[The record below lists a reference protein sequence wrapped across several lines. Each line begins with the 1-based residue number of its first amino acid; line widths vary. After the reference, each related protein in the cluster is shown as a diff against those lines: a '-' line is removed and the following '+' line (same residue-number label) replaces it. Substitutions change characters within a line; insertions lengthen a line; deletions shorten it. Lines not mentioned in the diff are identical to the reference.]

1 MFSWEGATMG
11 MGWGGTRISG
21 TGPEKSFP
29 VIRARVTISIASNY
43 ILRHLGKRQK
53 KRSHTDGNA
62 VVKAVVNPRMISFV
76 FDFEF
81 VFTRFS
87 IPPR

>member
-1 MFSWEGATMG
+1 MG
-11 MGWGGTRISG
+11 MGWDGTRISG

-29 VIRARVTISIASNY
+29 VIRARVFISIASNY
-43 ILRHLGKRQK
+43 VLGHFSKRR

-62 VVKAVVNPRMISFV
+62 VVKAMVNPRMISFV
-76 FDFEF
+76 LNFEF
-81 VFTRFS
+81 VFTRLP